1 MLTAIKR
8 LKLLWILCPLELF
21 FLFGVFCIFRQT
33 DKNLQDKGVGKFI
46 FVPPNEGQKFEEQD
60 FESSQTPHLSRKR
73 CNSYVDI
80 GKCNKTCYSGGSN
93 ASKAAFL
100 PFVEVDAQN
109 WQTKKF
115 NPTLLA
121 KRIKL
126 IADLVSGVRMRR
138 NV

>member
-1 MLTAIKR
+1 MFFPKNGGEKIDER
-8 LKLLWILCPLELF
+8 IL
-21 FLFGVFCIFRQT
+21 GS
-33 DKNLQDKGVGKFI
+33 N
-46 FVPPNEGQKFEEQD
+46 
-60 FESSQTPHLSRKR
+60 QTPQNVGKR
-73 CNSYVDI
+73 CNSYIDI
-80 GKCNKTCYSGGSN
+80 GKCNKTPFLEGLNDQKKS
-93 ASKAAFL
+93 FL

>member
-33 DKNLQDKGVGKFI
+33 DEDLQKRGVGKFMFFPKNGGEKI
-46 FVPPNEGQKFEEQD
+46 DEQNLG
-60 FESSQTPHLSRKR
+60 SSQTPQNVGKR
-73 CNSYVDI
+73 SKSYIDI
-80 GKCNKTCYSGGSN
+80 GSFNKTPFLEGLNDQKKS
-93 ASKAAFL
+93 FL
-100 PFVEVDAQN
+100 PFVEVNAQN
-109 WQTKKF
+109 WNTQKF